1 MEQIDFVIESSLG
14 DVSVQLGDDG
24 WTAFTMLDP
33 GDDPLIVEE
42 IVRKEPDV
50 ATGLVTL
57 GLPQDEA
64 NELASELWEELDETE
79 RAERARL
86 PGQAQEPEQ
95 PQ

>member
-1 MEQIDFVIESSLG
+1 MEQIDFVVESSIG
-14 DVSVQLGDDG
+14 DVSVQLGSDG
-24 WTAFTMLDP
+24 WTAFSLLDP

-64 NELASELWEELDETE
+64 NELAGELWEELDEAE
-79 RAERARL
+79 KAERARL
-86 PGQAQEPEQ
+86 PAPRSEPD
-95 PQ
+95 

>member
-1 MEQIDFVIESSLG
+1 MEQIDFVIESSIG
-14 DVSVQLGDDG
+14 EVAVQLGGDG
-24 WTAFTMLDP
+24 WTSFSLLDP
-33 GDDPLIVEE
+33 GDDPLLVEE

-64 NELASELWEELDETE
+64 NELARELWEELDETE

-86 PGQAQEPEQ
+86 PGATPEPLE
-95 PQ
+95 